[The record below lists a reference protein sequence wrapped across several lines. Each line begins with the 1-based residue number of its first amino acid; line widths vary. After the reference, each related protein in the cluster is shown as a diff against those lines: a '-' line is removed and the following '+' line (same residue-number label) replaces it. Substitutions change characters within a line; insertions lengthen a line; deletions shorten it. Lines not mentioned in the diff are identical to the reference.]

1 MTERKQDSLT
11 EKFLDS
17 LIEDNQFQIEKD
29 EITLELKTSPEVE
42 DDVSFSNLANRIVDE
57 VISSRSHTDLA
68 KRVLSQA
75 GINTNDGPAEP
86 QVFNGH
92 LRHVGK
98 RARKI
103 AHKEIA
109 PFRKINNT
117 LIPSS
122 AKAAAVLVLLYPLV
136 DLLRVFILRIKD
148 GKSPF
153 IADQRHIHHY
163 LHNKFKSHFASI
175 FIIFLLHIL
184 ILIITYIYQIGF

>member
-1 MTERKQDSLT
+1 MRMTERKQDALT

-17 LIEDNQFQIEKD
+17 LIEDNQIQLEKD
-29 EITLELKTSPEVE
+29 EITLELKTSPEV
-42 DDVSFSNLANRIVDE
+42 DDDESFSNLANRIVDE

-103 AHKEIA
+103 ARKE
-109 PFRKINNT
+109 KTN
-117 LIPSS
+117 
-122 AKAAAVLVLLYPLV
+122 
-136 DLLRVFILRIKD
+136 LRIRKVKVQSRGAPPSVRRRGAPSETRVRPSIGMED
-148 GKSPF
+148 EVRRSARESNNRRGKS
-153 IADQRHIHHY
+153 R
-163 LHNKFKSHFASI
+163 KKSRRF
-175 FIIFLLHIL
+175 FRR
-184 ILIITYIYQIGF
+184 